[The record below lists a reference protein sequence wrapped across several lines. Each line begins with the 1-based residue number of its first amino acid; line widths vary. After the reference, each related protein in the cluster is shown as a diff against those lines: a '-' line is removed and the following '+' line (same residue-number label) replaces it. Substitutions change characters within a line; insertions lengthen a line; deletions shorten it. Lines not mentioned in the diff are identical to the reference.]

1 MRCFTCKDGTDI
13 ARARYTPVKGFD
25 MQQLMNA
32 PTPQAPVLAKDKII
46 QAAKESKGKE
56 GSKDGGDFLNLM
68 LSQLNSSGTKI
79 TQKMEVSI
87 ETIKIES
94 KSLEGIKNL
103 SIEEATFGQLLQFLE
118 ALHGKSNEPLSF
130 LNLSS
135 KLKNLLTQEG
145 ILQEFK
151 SAKNLEDIMKLSKT
165 YNLNLEKLTLTSS
178 EAKQLEKIFP
188 NLAKKGFFELKNS
201 NLSSQEWLA
210 TKNRNITPTQA
221 QQKEETP
228 TLKDLLSGLD
238 KGEKRNN
245 PTQTENL
252 KAQTKEIPADRAQV
266 KSATKPEIKG
276 EVKSN
281 IKGELKGE
289 IKSEAKPEIKGE
301 VKSEVKSE
309 VKPELKGEVKPEIK
323 GEVKTESKSE
333 VKPEIKGEVKS
344 ELKGEVKSEIKGE
357 VKTES
362 KSEVKSELK
371 GEVKPEINPKK
382 VETKDE
388 PRPTRA
394 QEIRLETPKPN
405 TPPPTSERDNSLST
419 KDTTL
424 KSLSELS
431 QNSSQSNS
439 QGESSSQEKGS
450 DSSLMNRENIKAAQQ
465 QLKTPQ
471 LRQTFNT
478 FAQDFREQVEQYKP
492 PMMKIQMALNPKNL
506 GEVEVTLINRGNN
519 LHVSFTSNTQ
529 TLSLFVQNQAEFKNA
544 LVNMG
549 FTNLEMNFSQ
559 KEEKGQDPRNSSGF
573 NGDNEHEEESLEEE
587 ATLELTLPN
596 YV

>member
-1 MRCFTCKDGTDI
+1 
-13 ARARYTPVKGFD
+13 

-32 PTPQAPVLAKDKII
+32 PTSQTPVLAKDKII
-46 QAAKESKGKE
+46 QATKE
-56 GSKDGGDFLNLM
+56 GKANEGKDSGDFLNLM
-68 LSQLNSSGTKI
+68 LSQLNSSATKI
-79 TQKMEVSI
+79 TQKTEISI

-94 KSLEGIKNL
+94 KSLEGIQNL

-118 ALHGKSNEPLSF
+118 ALHGKSSNPLSF

-165 YNLNLEKLTLTSS
+165 YNLNLEKLTVTSS
-178 EAKQLEKIFP
+178 EAKQLEKLFP
-188 NLAKKGFFELKNS
+188 NLAKKGFFETKNS
-201 NLSSQEWLA
+201 NLSSQEWLER
-210 TKNRNITPTQA
+210 KSGNSSPIQA
-221 QQKEETP
+221 KSKEEAL
-228 TLKDLLSGLD
+228 TLRDLLSGLD
-238 KGEKRNN
+238 KSEKK
-245 PTQTENL
+245 TQS
-252 KAQTKEIPADRAQV
+252 KEVPIDRAQIKPEV
-266 KSATKPEIKG
+266 KGDTKAEVKPEVKGDTKAEVKPEVVATKNEGKA
-276 EVKSN
+276 EVKP
-281 IKGELKGE
+281 EAKGE
-289 IKSEAKPEIKGE
+289 IKADTKA
-301 VKSEVKSE
+301 E
-309 VKPELKGEVKPEIK
+309 VKPEVVATKNEGKE
-323 GEVKTESKSE
+323 
-333 VKPEIKGEVKS
+333 
-344 ELKGEVKSEIKGE
+344 
-357 VKTES
+357 
-362 KSEVKSELK
+362 
-371 GEVKPEINPKK
+371 K
-382 VETKDE
+382 V
-388 PRPTRA
+388 RPTQP

-405 TPPPTSERDNSLST
+405 TLSPTSTGER
-419 KDTTL
+419 DTTL
-424 KSLSELS
+424 SVKDSTLKTLSELS

-439 QGESSSQEKGS
+439 QGEGSSQEKGS

-506 GEVEVTLINRGNN
+506 GEVEVTLVNRGNN

-573 NGDNEHEEESLEEE
+573 NGDNEHEEELQEEE